1 MSKFLKPQFKVIAA
15 IVLVSELISP
25 LFASLPANAATPP
38 FALSYMRTNR
48 HIAVASTGGTIC
60 ATTPATTPG
69 TESSIKVT
77 FPTVPTGVTTD
88 YVVTATATNWTTTVT
103 NLPAGAT
110 AWPGIGTAT
119 TVAGK
124 IVTFPSSSLAASTFY
139 CFNFSGTNTLKNA
152 SAGNSFKAYLASY
165 NAANAK
171 LMETEFGLSVVDG
184 TTKYDQYTVTATVP
198 PIFIFY
204 LETNIDSFPSDLD
217 PTFVSVSGGVNFD
230 ITTNAKGGWIAWVK
244 DSQQGLF
251 SATANY
257 TILTSGTVDATP
269 TTLVPNAEGYVLA
282 ADVVTDA
289 AGGCTVSPDPEY
301 DKTNGVIPA
310 NQVRSGGTL
319 SSNFQPVAICTGI
332 PPATS
337 NGDKVLLTER
347 ASISG
352 GTPAGTDYSD
362 ILTVVAAGNF

>member
-1 MSKFLKPQFKVIAA
+1 MFKYSKPHFRFIAA
-15 IVLVSELISP
+15 IVLLSELFSP

-38 FALSYMRTNR
+38 FAFSYMRTNR
-48 HIAVASTGGTIC
+48 HKAVTPTGGTIC

-69 TESSIKVT
+69 TETSIQVT
-77 FPTVPTGVTTD
+77 FPTVPVGITTP
-88 YVVTATATNWTTTVT
+88 YVVNATAANWTTSVT

-119 TVAGK
+119 NVTGK
-124 IVTFPSSSLAASTFY
+124 IVTFPSTALAASTQY
-139 CFNFSGTNTLKNA
+139 CFNFSGTNTLTNA
-152 SAGNSFKAYLASY
+152 SAGNSFKAYLGSY
-165 NAANAK
+165 NATNTL

-204 LETNIDSFPSDLD
+204 LESNIDSFPTDLD
-217 PTFVSVSGGVNFD
+217 PTFVSVSSGVNFD
-230 ITTNAKGGWIAWVK
+230 VTTNAKGGWIAWVK
-244 DSQQGLF
+244 DSQQGLY

-257 TILTSGTVDATP
+257 TIPTAGTVDGFP
-269 TTLVPNAEGYVLA
+269 TTLVSNSEGYVLA

-289 AGGCTVSPDPEY
+289 AGGCTVAPDPEY

-319 SSNFQPVAICTGI
+319 SANFQPVATCTGA